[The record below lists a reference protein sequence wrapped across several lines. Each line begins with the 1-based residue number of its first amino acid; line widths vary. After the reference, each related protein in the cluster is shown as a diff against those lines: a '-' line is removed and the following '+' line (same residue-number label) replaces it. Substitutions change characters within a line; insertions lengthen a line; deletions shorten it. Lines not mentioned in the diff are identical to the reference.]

1 MFYDLK
7 NKSLKYDDIFLK
19 DVKIQ
24 NEEGEIDAQDIYF
37 LSACDN
43 ELLKELGFAK
53 VKEEEAPSFNEK
65 TQTLKQVQNYDEK
78 SNLYIIS
85 YEIKEKTLEEL
96 KELKLEELKELKL
109 EELKAIKEEKLLFMP
124 FKNTTFQIDTE
135 AKINISGKVS
145 EIMLANLNNTPLENI
160 AWIDKDNKII
170 TFNKEEF
177 LEFGVGIA
185 KYTESIIFKN
195 DELRNKVKNATS
207 LEELNLIAWESE
219 K

>member
-1 MFYDLK
+1 MFYDIE
-7 NKSLKYDDIFLK
+7 NQTLKYDNIFYK
-19 DVKIQ
+19 NVKLQ
-24 NEEGEIDAQDIYF
+24 TQEGEIDAQDTYF
-37 LSACDN
+37 LNACDDG
-43 ELLKELGFAK
+43 LLKELGFAK

-65 TQTLKQVQNYDEK
+65 TQKLNQVQNYDEK

-85 YEIKEKTLEEL
+85 YEIKEKT
-96 KELKLEELKELKL
+96 LEELKELKL

-160 AWIDKDNKII
+160 SWIDKDNRII
-170 TFNKEEF
+170 TFSKDEF
-177 LEFGVGIA
+177 LKFGVNIA

>member
-1 MFYDLK
+1 MFYDIE
-7 NKSLKYDDIFLK
+7 NQTLKYDNIFYK
-19 DVKIQ
+19 NVKLQ
-24 NEEGEIDAQDIYF
+24 TQEGEIDAQDTYF
-37 LSACDN
+37 LSACDDG
-43 ELLKELGFAK
+43 LLKELGFAK
-53 VKEEEAPSFNEK
+53 VQEEEAPSFNEK
-65 TQTLKQVQNYDEK
+65 TQKLNQVQNYDEK

-85 YEIKEKTLEEL
+85 YEIKEKT
-96 KELKLEELKELKL
+96 LEELKELKL

-160 AWIDKDNKII
+160 SWIDKDNRII
-170 TFNKEEF
+170 TFSKDEF
-177 LEFGVGIA
+177 LEFGVNIA

-219 K
+219 NEY

>member
-1 MFYDLK
+1 MFYDIE
-7 NKSLKYDDIFLK
+7 NQTLKYDNIFYK
-19 DVKIQ
+19 NVKLQ
-24 NEEGEIDAQDIYF
+24 TQEGEIDAQDTYF
-37 LSACDN
+37 LSACDDK
-43 ELLKELGFAK
+43 LLKELGFAK

-65 TQTLKQVQNYDEK
+65 TQKLNQVQNYDEEN
-78 SNLYIIS
+78 NLYIIS
-85 YEIKEKTLEEL
+85 YEIKEKT
-96 KELKLEELKELKL
+96 LEELKELKL

-160 AWIDKDNKII
+160 SWIDKDNRTI
-170 TFNKEEF
+170 TFSKDEF
-177 LEFGVGIA
+177 LEFGVNIA

>member
-24 NEEGEIDAQDIYF
+24 NEEGEIDAQDTYF
-37 LSACDN
+37 LSACDDK
-43 ELLKELGFAK
+43 LLKELGFTK
-53 VKEEEAPSFNEK
+53 VKEEIPSFNEK
-65 TQTLKQVQNYDEK
+65 IEELRQIQTYDEEN
-78 SNLYIIS
+78 NLYIIS
-85 YEIKEKTLEEL
+85 YKIKEKA
-96 KELKLEELKELKL
+96 LEELKELKL

-124 FKNTTFQIDTE
+124 FKNTIFQIDTE

-160 AWIDKDNKII
+160 AWIDKDNKIT

>member
-1 MFYDLK
+1 MFYDIE
-7 NKSLKYDDIFLK
+7 NQTLKYDNIFYK
-19 DVKIQ
+19 NVKLQ
-24 NEEGEIDAQDIYF
+24 TQEGEIDAQDTYF
-37 LSACDN
+37 LSACDDG
-43 ELLKELGFAK
+43 LLKELGFAK

-65 TQTLKQVQNYDEK
+65 TQKLNQVQNYDEK

-85 YEIKEKTLEEL
+85 YEIKEKT
-96 KELKLEELKELKL
+96 LEELKELKL

-160 AWIDKDNKII
+160 AWIDKDNRII
-170 TFNKEEF
+170 TFSKDEF
-177 LEFGVGIA
+177 LEFGVNIA

>member
-19 DVKIQ
+19 DVTIQ
-24 NEEGEIDAQDIYF
+24 NEEGEIDAQDTYF
-37 LSACDN
+37 LSACDD

-65 TQTLKQVQNYDEK
+65 IEELRQIQTYDEEN
-78 SNLYIIS
+78 NLYIIS
-85 YEIKEKTLEEL
+85 YEIKEKT
-96 KELKLEELKELKL
+96 LEELKELKL

-124 FKNTTFQIDTE
+124 FKNTAFQIDTE

-160 AWIDKDNKII
+160 SWIDKDNRIV
-170 TFNKEEF
+170 TFSKDEF
-177 LEFGVGIA
+177 LEFGVGVA

-195 DELRNKVKNATS
+195 DELRNRVKNATS
-207 LEELNLIAWESE
+207 LDELNSITWDD
-219 K
+219 

>member
-1 MFYDLK
+1 MFYDIE
-7 NKSLKYDDIFLK
+7 NQTLKYDNIFYK
-19 DVKIQ
+19 NVKLQ
-24 NEEGEIDAQDIYF
+24 TQEGEIDAQDTYF
-37 LSACDN
+37 LSACDDG
-43 ELLKELGFAK
+43 LLKELGFAK
-53 VKEEEAPSFNEK
+53 VQEEEAPSFNEK
-65 TQTLKQVQNYDEK
+65 TQMLNQVQNYDEK

-85 YEIKEKTLEEL
+85 YEIKEKT
-96 KELKLEELKELKL
+96 LEELKELKL

-160 AWIDKDNKII
+160 SWIDKDNKII

-177 LEFGVGIA
+177 LEFGVNIA

-207 LEELNLIAWESE
+207 LEELNLITWENE
-219 K
+219 

>member
-1 MFYDLK
+1 MFYDIE
-7 NKSLKYDDIFLK
+7 NQTLKYDNIFYK
-19 DVKIQ
+19 NVKLQ
-24 NEEGEIDAQDIYF
+24 TQEGEIDAQDTYF
-37 LSACDN
+37 LSACDDG
-43 ELLKELGFAK
+43 LLKELGFAK
-53 VKEEEAPSFNEK
+53 VQEEEAPSFNEK
-65 TQTLKQVQNYDEK
+65 TQKLNQVQNYDEK

-85 YEIKEKTLEEL
+85 YEIKEKT
-96 KELKLEELKELKL
+96 LEELKELKL

-160 AWIDKDNKII
+160 SWIDKDNKII
-170 TFNKEEF
+170 TFNKDEF
-177 LEFGVGIA
+177 LEFGVNIA

-207 LEELNLIAWESE
+207 LEELNLITWESE
-219 K
+219 

>member
-1 MFYDLK
+1 MFYDIE
-7 NKSLKYDDIFLK
+7 NQTLKYDNIFYK
-19 DVKIQ
+19 NVKLQ
-24 NEEGEIDAQDIYF
+24 TQEGEIDAQDTYF
-37 LSACDN
+37 LSACDDK
-43 ELLKELGFAK
+43 LLKELGFAK
-53 VKEEEAPSFNEK
+53 VKEEEIPSFNEK
-65 TQTLKQVQNYDEK
+65 IEELRQIQTYDEEN
-78 SNLYIIS
+78 NLYIIS
-85 YEIKEKTLEEL
+85 YEIKEKA
-96 KELKLEELKELKL
+96 LEELKELKL

-124 FKNTTFQIDTE
+124 FKNTIFQIDTE

-160 AWIDKDNKII
+160 AWIDKDNKIT

>member
-1 MFYDLK
+1 MFYDIE
-7 NKSLKYDDIFLK
+7 NQTLKYDNIFYK
-19 DVKIQ
+19 NVKLQ
-24 NEEGEIDAQDIYF
+24 TQEGEIDAQDTYF
-37 LSACDN
+37 LNACDD

-53 VKEEEAPSFNEK
+53 VEEEEVPSFDKK
-65 TQTLKQVQNYDEK
+65 TQTLNQVQNYDEEN
-78 SNLYIIS
+78 NLYIVS

-96 KELKLEELKELKL
+96 KELKLEELK
-109 EELKAIKEEKLLFMP
+109 AIKEEKLLLMP

-160 AWIDKDNKII
+160 AWIDKDNKIT

>member
-7 NKSLKYDDIFLK
+7 NKSLKYDDIFYK
-19 DVKIQ
+19 NVKLQ
-24 NEEGEIDAQDIYF
+24 TQEGEIDAQDTYF
-37 LSACDN
+37 LSACDDG
-43 ELLKELGFAK
+43 LLKELGFAK
-53 VKEEEAPSFNEK
+53 VQEEEAPSFNEK
-65 TQTLKQVQNYDEK
+65 TQKLNQVQNYDEK

-85 YEIKEKTLEEL
+85 YEIKEKT
-96 KELKLEELKELKL
+96 LEELKELKL

-160 AWIDKDNKII
+160 SWIDKDNRIV
-170 TFNKEEF
+170 TFSKDEF
-177 LEFGVGIA
+177 LEFGVNIA

-207 LEELNLIAWESE
+207 LEELNLITWESE
-219 K
+219 

>member
-24 NEEGEIDAQDIYF
+24 NEEGEIDAQDTYF
-37 LSACDN
+37 LSACDDG
-43 ELLKELGFAK
+43 LLKELGFAK
-53 VKEEEAPSFNEK
+53 VKEEEEEAPSFNEK
-65 TQTLKQVQNYDEK
+65 TQKLNQVQNYDEK

-96 KELKLEELKELKL
+96 KELKLEELK
-109 EELKAIKEEKLLFMP
+109 ATKEEKLLFMP
-124 FKNTTFQIDTE
+124 FKNTIFQIDTE

-177 LEFGVGIA
+177 LEFGVNIA

-195 DELRNKVKNATS
+195 DELRNKVKNTTS

>member
-1 MFYDLK
+1 MFYDIE
-7 NKSLKYDDIFLK
+7 NQTLKYDNIFYK
-19 DVKIQ
+19 NVKLQ
-24 NEEGEIDAQDIYF
+24 TQEGEIDAQDTYF
-37 LSACDN
+37 LSACDDG
-43 ELLKELGFAK
+43 LLKELGFAK
-53 VKEEEAPSFNEK
+53 VKEQEAPSFNEK
-65 TQTLKQVQNYDEK
+65 TQKLNQVQNYDEK

-85 YEIKEKTLEEL
+85 YEIKEKT
-96 KELKLEELKELKL
+96 LEELKELKL

-170 TFNKEEF
+170 TFSKDEF
-177 LEFGVGIA
+177 LEFGVNIA

-207 LEELNLIAWESE
+207 LEELNLIAWENE
-219 K
+219 

>member
-24 NEEGEIDAQDIYF
+24 NEEGEIDAQDTYF
-37 LSACDN
+37 LSACDDK
-43 ELLKELGFAK
+43 LLKELGFAK
-53 VKEEEAPSFNEK
+53 VKEEIPSFNEK
-65 TQTLKQVQNYDEK
+65 IEELRQIQTYDEEN
-78 SNLYIIS
+78 NLYIIS
-85 YEIKEKTLEEL
+85 YKIKEKA
-96 KELKLEELKELKL
+96 LEELKELKL

-124 FKNTTFQIDTE
+124 FKNTIFQIDTE

-160 AWIDKDNKII
+160 AWIDKDNKIT

-195 DELRNKVKNATS
+195 DELRNKVKNA
-207 LEELNLIAWESE
+207 
-219 K
+219 

>member
-1 MFYDLK
+1 MFYDIE
-7 NKSLKYDDIFLK
+7 NQTLKYDNIFYK
-19 DVKIQ
+19 NVKLQ
-24 NEEGEIDAQDIYF
+24 TQEGEIDAQDTYF
-37 LSACDN
+37 LSACDDG
-43 ELLKELGFAK
+43 LLKELGFAK
-53 VKEEEAPSFNEK
+53 VKEEEIPSFNEK
-65 TQTLKQVQNYDEK
+65 IEELRQIQTYDEEN
-78 SNLYIIS
+78 NLYIIS
-85 YEIKEKTLEEL
+85 YKIKEKA
-96 KELKLEELKELKL
+96 LEELKELKL

-160 AWIDKDNKII
+160 AWIDKDNKIT

>member
-1 MFYDLK
+1 MFYDIE
-7 NKSLKYDDIFLK
+7 NQTLKYDNIFYK
-19 DVKIQ
+19 NVKLQ
-24 NEEGEIDAQDIYF
+24 TQEGEIDAQDTYF
-37 LSACDN
+37 LSACDDG
-43 ELLKELGFAK
+43 LLKELGFAK

-65 TQTLKQVQNYDEK
+65 TQKLNQVQNYDEK

-85 YEIKEKTLEEL
+85 YEIKEKT
-96 KELKLEELKELKL
+96 LEELKELKL

-160 AWIDKDNKII
+160 SWIDKDNKII
-170 TFNKEEF
+170 TFSKDEF
-177 LEFGVGIA
+177 LEFGVNIA

-207 LEELNLIAWESE
+207 LEELNLITWESE